1 MSVTQYTIPCRYN
14 IPKLKDTVYFVSKSM
29 AKIINIDNGTASVT
43 INNPSPYPM
52 SPSKLQGFN
61 IRLNETESLDERYKF
76 TKTLNISIL
85 GHLTDASFLMDDD
98 YFLVVED
105 YEGNFYLINV
115 DFPSKMTY
123 AYTLNEAQNQTDFTF
138 TSNSNHPLLKLN
150 WEIAKWEN
158 CKVYNGYGIKNL
170 KLIEKG
176 WAKVDVEQD
185 TITLFDNHTFKDV
198 DFNKASCTLTE
209 NYDGSNITN
218 TISFDI
224 PFDNVQSSW
233 QYNLLEF
240 KQNLYIAE
248 ILPKNSE
255 HALLVGYE
263 NGLQPSYNAQGGTSN
278 GDASK
283 ITITLEETSQRG
295 LEELINWS
303 VVENTNKKWV
313 YIKEIDHKNAF
324 TCVGHGLAR
333 YDYMVET
340 DQDGNELG
348 NYKRFVDA
356 DASKFPYLNV
366 VGTFDDEVTFQSSV
380 CNCSDEN
387 VYKFNEHYYCINGD
401 KVQALESIHTYDCGQ
416 TGTINGTGS
425 PLSDYTEIGD
435 VVEES
440 SDFCED
446 EVEYMWV
453 LKTDVSDCMV
463 FQDRWVDSGYT
474 CSGNSGYDKY
484 LVQKQQIWDDED
496 GWIDT
501 DPLVTAATL
510 VEKNSEFCGYV
521 PPPKYT
527 YYTTDNPPH
536 VITAE
541 CDSSSAITGFKLNYY
556 IQRMEIGDCVTSI
569 GDDAFYVCTALTSVS
584 ISDSVT
590 SIGSRGFNLCVALK
604 DVTMGE
610 GVRSIGSLAFQN
622 TSISHVY
629 IPSGVTS
636 NVNTN
641 TFSISN
647 TTSITVHN
655 DNSVYDSRNN
665 CNAAI
670 HTSTN
675 TIVLG
680 CRNTVIPNT
689 VTAIGNSAFYGC
701 GALTALTIPNSVTAI
716 NDAAFVGCGFTSL
729 GPVGS
734 GAAIEIPLGL
744 TTIGNQVFMGGGLT
758 EVTIP
763 NSVTSIGNSAF
774 AGNEH
779 LTALTIGDGVVTIG
793 EDAFTSCYGL
803 TSLTI
808 GSSVTTIGNKAFQYC
823 SGLTSVEI
831 PSSVTSIGYFGFRSC
846 NHLQSITCYATTPPV
861 LGVYFHDISEVKV
874 FDSTNNCPIYVPCE
888 SLYMYQSS
896 SSWSK
901 YADRIHPIG
910 SCSLKYTLTFKD
922 SSTKEKACD
931 STSALTKEELSAYSA
946 SVVSVSIGSCVETI
960 GKQAFQAYS
969 ALTSVTMTDTITTI
983 GKEAMSCGG
992 LSSVTIPYSVT
1003 YIGRDAFYGSP
1014 WYRSY
1019 SADTANIYGNIVYIN
1034 DIAYETVYGASSYQF
1049 KDNTV
1054 TIGDSAFAGRS
1065 ITNMDIPNGVKNIGA
1080 YSFGNCRSLT
1090 SATIPSSVTFI
1101 GDQAFCDSVYLQSIT
1116 CYATTPPELEIHTTS
1131 WGTSGYMNFSS
1142 TGNCPIYVPAA
1153 SVDAYKA
1160 ATGWN
1165 TYASR
1170 IQAIP

>member
-98 YFLVVED
+98 YYIVVED

-185 TITLFDNHTFKDV
+185 TITLFDHHTFKDV
-198 DFNKASCTLTE
+198 DFSKASCTLTE

-333 YDYMVET
+333 YDYMAEV

-366 VGTFDDEVTFQSSV
+366 VGTFDDEVTFHSSV
-380 CNCSDEN
+380 CNCSDEY
-387 VYKFNEHYYCINGD
+387 VYKFNEHYYCVNGD

-416 TGTINGTGS
+416 SGTINGTGS
-425 PLSDYTEIGD
+425 PLSDYTELGD
-435 VVEES
+435 VVES
-440 SDFCED
+440 DSDFCDD

-453 LKTDVSDCMV
+453 LKTDKSECITNTS
-463 FQDRWVDSGYT
+463 RWVDVGYA
-474 CSGNSGYDKY
+474 CSGETGYDKY
-484 LVQKQQIWDDED
+484 FVQKEQVWDVEL
-496 GWIDT
+496 GWVDT
-501 DPLVTAATL
+501 DPLITAATL
-510 VEKNSEFCGYV
+510 VEKDSEECGFIDFRKQYLTFIPLDDTTFTCSVPKELISNTFEYSVDSGQTWTEWQVTTPTVTIRAGQKMYIRGVHSQDFSIYGIMGTIHSDGRFNVEGNIMSLIDGVNFSGITDFDFEGIDNGAFQGMFSGSRVVNAENLILPATDLAKRTQFVSNGGIRCYRAMFEGCTELVKAPRELPATTLEYQCYANMFANCTSLTSIPNELPATAITEGCYSSMFEGCTAITESPIIRVERFTWQSVNYYSCSDMFSGCTSLTGITSYIEEPKWRETYSWVKDVAPQGVFRQPSSATTKWGVGDSGIPYGWIVEDIDTHIKYRWTESGTTCIGYDKYKNYIKEQSTDGGQTWTVVIPEVYSPGALIEANSPDCGYM
-521 PPPKYT
+521 PPTPKVVLT
-527 YYTTDNPPH
+527 LSDSSIVSAN
-536 VITAE
+536 
-541 CDSSSAITGFKLNYY
+541 CDSSSALTSGQTSQYRTRTVSAVIY
-556 IQRMEIGDCVTSI
+556 DCVSVISGKTF
-569 GDDAFYVCTALTSVS
+569 DNFTKLTR
-584 ISDSVT
+584 VT
-590 SIGSRGFNLCVALK
+590 
-604 DVTMGE
+604 
-610 GVRSIGSLAFQN
+610 
-622 TSISHVY
+622 
-629 IPSGVTS
+629 
-636 NVNTN
+636 
-641 TFSISN
+641 
-647 TTSITVHN
+647 
-655 DNSVYDSRNN
+655 
-665 CNAAI
+665 
-670 HTSTN
+670 
-675 TIVLG
+675 
-680 CRNTVIPNT
+680 IPNT
-689 VTAIGNSAFYGC
+689 VTNIGYYAFRKCY
-701 GALTALTIPNSVTAI
+701 ALASLRIPSSVK
-716 NDAAFVGCGFTSL
+716 N
-729 GPVGS
+729 
-734 GAAIEIPLGL
+734 
-744 TTIGNQVFMGGGLT
+744 
-758 EVTIP
+758 
-763 NSVTSIGNSAF
+763 
-774 AGNEH
+774 
-779 LTALTIGDGVVTIG
+779 IGDETFKNCSGM
-793 EDAFTSCYGL
+793 

-808 GSSVTTIGNKAFQYC
+808 DTGLEYIGGSAFYNC
-823 SGLTSVEI
+823 SGLTSVTL
-831 PSSVTSIGYFGFRSC
+831 PSSVTKIAGSAFRYC
-846 NHLQSITCYATTPPV
+846 TNLQSITCLATTPPT
-861 LGVYFHDISEVKV
+861 LSGY
-874 FDSTNNCPIYVPCE
+874 
-888 SLYMYQSS
+888 
-896 SSWSK
+896 
-901 YADRIHPIG
+901 
-910 SCSLKYTLTFKD
+910 YTF
-922 SSTKEKACD
+922 
-931 STSALTKEELSAYSA
+931 
-946 SVVSVSIGSCVETI
+946 
-960 GKQAFQAYS
+960 
-969 ALTSVTMTDTITTI
+969 
-983 GKEAMSCGG
+983 
-992 LSSVTIPYSVT
+992 
-1003 YIGRDAFYGSP
+1003 
-1014 WYRSY
+1014 
-1019 SADTANIYGNIVYIN
+1019 
-1034 DIAYETVYGASSYQF
+1034 
-1049 KDNTV
+1049 DNTN
-1054 TIGDSAFAGRS
+1054 D
-1065 ITNMDIPNGVKNIGA
+1065 
-1080 YSFGNCRSLT
+1080 
-1090 SATIPSSVTFI
+1090 
-1101 GDQAFCDSVYLQSIT
+1101 
-1116 CYATTPPELEIHTTS
+1116 
-1131 WGTSGYMNFSS
+1131 
-1142 TGNCPIYVPAA
+1142 CPIYVPAA
-1153 SVDAYKA
+1153 SVDAYKTA
-1160 ATGWN
+1160 WN
-1165 TYASR
+1165 IWNNYYADR
-1170 IQAIP
+1170 IQPIS

>member
-76 TKTLNISIL
+76 TKTLNISIF

-98 YFLVVED
+98 YYLVVED

-185 TITLFDNHTFKDV
+185 TITLFDHHTFKDV

-303 VVENTNKKWV
+303 IVENTNKKWV

-333 YDYMVET
+333 YDYMAEV

-380 CNCSDEN
+380 CNCSDEY
-387 VYKFNEHYYCINGD
+387 VYKFNEHYYCIDGD

-425 PLSDYTEIGD
+425 SISDYTEIGD

-453 LKTDVSDCMV
+453 LKTDKSECMV
-463 FQDRWVDSGYT
+463 FQDRWVDVGYA
-474 CSGNSGYDKY
+474 CSGTSGYDKY
-484 LVQKQQIWDDED
+484 LVQKQQVWDDTE

-501 DPLVTAATL
+501 DPLITAGTLIEKDSEECGFLDFRKQYLTFIPLDDTTFTCYVPSELTANTFEYSVDSGQTWTQWRVTTPTTTIRARQKMYIRGGGGHDSQVCGIMGVVHSDGRFNVEGNIMSLLYPTPENFSGMTDFDMYDISNGVFQRMFSGSRVVDAENLILPATNLTKSTQFVSNGGVRCYCSMFAECGEL
-510 VEKNSEFCGYV
+510 VKAPRELPALELTYQCYALMFANCTSLTSIPNELPATAITEGSYDRMFQGCTAITESPIIKLERFTSYSYDFLSCGEMFSGCTSLTGITCYIEEPKWQETRDWVKDVAPQGVFRQPSSATTKWGVGDSGIPNGWVVVDVDTHTQYRWTESGTTCNGYNKYKNNIMEQSTDNGQTWTAVIPEVYSASTLIEANSPDCGYV
-521 PPPKYT
+521 PPSPKFVLT
-527 YYTTDNPPH
+527 LNNGTTVSGACGSNAINSGETKAYKTSTVSA
-536 VITAE
+536 VI
-541 CDSSSAITGFKLNYY
+541 Y
-556 IQRMEIGDCVTSI
+556 DCVSVISAGT
-569 GDDAFYVCTALTSVS
+569 FENFTNMTSV
-584 ISDSVT
+584 T
-590 SIGSRGFNLCVALK
+590 
-604 DVTMGE
+604 
-610 GVRSIGSLAFQN
+610 
-622 TSISHVY
+622 
-629 IPSGVTS
+629 
-636 NVNTN
+636 
-641 TFSISN
+641 
-647 TTSITVHN
+647 
-655 DNSVYDSRNN
+655 
-665 CNAAI
+665 
-670 HTSTN
+670 
-675 TIVLG
+675 
-680 CRNTVIPNT
+680 IPNT
-689 VTAIGNSAFYGC
+689 VTKIVYYAFRNCY
-701 GALTALTIPNSVTAI
+701 ALTSLRIPSSV
-716 NDAAFVGCGFTSL
+716 NN
-729 GPVGS
+729 
-734 GAAIEIPLGL
+734 
-744 TTIGNQVFMGGGLT
+744 IGV
-758 EVTIP
+758 
-763 NSVTSIGNSAF
+763 
-774 AGNEH
+774 
-779 LTALTIGDGVVTIG
+779 
-793 EDAFTSCYGL
+793 DAFRNCISI

-808 GSSVTTIGNKAFQYC
+808 DTGVQYIGASMFSNC
-823 SGLTSVEI
+823 SGLTSVTL
-831 PSSVTSIGYFGFRSC
+831 PSSITSINGYAFSGCTSL
-846 NHLQSITCYATTPPV
+846 NSITCLATTPPT
-861 LGVYFHDISEVKV
+861 LSGY
-874 FDSTNNCPIYVPCE
+874 
-888 SLYMYQSS
+888 
-896 SSWSK
+896 
-901 YADRIHPIG
+901 
-910 SCSLKYTLTFKD
+910 YTF
-922 SSTKEKACD
+922 
-931 STSALTKEELSAYSA
+931 
-946 SVVSVSIGSCVETI
+946 
-960 GKQAFQAYS
+960 
-969 ALTSVTMTDTITTI
+969 
-983 GKEAMSCGG
+983 
-992 LSSVTIPYSVT
+992 
-1003 YIGRDAFYGSP
+1003 
-1014 WYRSY
+1014 
-1019 SADTANIYGNIVYIN
+1019 
-1034 DIAYETVYGASSYQF
+1034 
-1049 KDNTV
+1049 DNTN
-1054 TIGDSAFAGRS
+1054 D
-1065 ITNMDIPNGVKNIGA
+1065 
-1080 YSFGNCRSLT
+1080 
-1090 SATIPSSVTFI
+1090 
-1101 GDQAFCDSVYLQSIT
+1101 
-1116 CYATTPPELEIHTTS
+1116 
-1131 WGTSGYMNFSS
+1131 
-1142 TGNCPIYVPAA
+1142 CPIYVPAA
-1153 SVDAYKA
+1153 SVDAYKTA
-1160 ATGWN
+1160 WN
-1165 TYASR
+1165 IWNNYYASR
-1170 IQAIP
+1170 IQPIPS

>member
-1 MSVTQYTIPCRYN
+1 MSVTQYTIPCGYK

-185 TITLFDNHTFKDV
+185 TITLFDHHTFKDV

-263 NGLQPSYNAQGGTSN
+263 NGLQPSYNAVGGTSN

-333 YDYMVET
+333 YDYMAEV

-380 CNCSDEN
+380 CNCSDEY
-387 VYKFNEHYYCINGD
+387 VYKFKEHYYCINGD
-401 KVQALESIHTYDCGQ
+401 KVQALESIHTYDCGKS
-416 TGTINGTGS
+416 GTINGTGS
-425 PLSDYTEIGD
+425 PISDYTELGD
-435 VVEES
+435 VVES
-440 SDFCED
+440 DSDFCED

-453 LKTDVSDCMV
+453 LKTDVSDCMA
-463 FQDRWVDSGYT
+463 FTSRWVDVGYA
-474 CSGNSGYDKY
+474 CSGTSGYDKY
-484 LVQKQQIWDDED
+484 LVQKQQVWDDTE

-501 DPLVTAATL
+501 DPLITAGTLIEKDSEECGFLDFRKQYLTFIPLDDTTFTCSVPSELTANTFEYSVDSGQTWTEWQVLTPTTTIRAGQKMYIRGGGGDDSQVCGIMGHVRSDGRFNVEGNIMSLLRPTPENFSGLTDFDFYGIQNGVFQFMFSESRVVDAENLILPATNLGKSTQFVSNGGIRCYRGMFENCEEL
-510 VEKNSEFCGYV
+510 VKAPRELPALDLTYQCYNGMFIGCTSLTSIPNELPATSITEGSYGSMFKGCTAITESPIIRLERFTSPSYDFYSCSNMFSGCTSLTGITCYIEEPKWQETYNWVKDVAPQGVFRQPSSATTKWGVGDSGIPNGWVVEGYIWRWTQSGTTCIGHDKYQNYIKEQSTDGGTTWTVVIPEEYSPSTLIEIDSQDCGYV
-521 PPPKYT
+521 PPPSPTGLPQGYTQVEYVENSTLAYLDSGFKPNQDTRIVAEMQVVTSTSYNPHFGCGGWNAYNAIRMGYETGISGTLHVKYGTNNGWIVYSNITGDLNKHT
-527 YYTTDNPPH
+527 YYWNKNKFYMDNSLVGSTTYGNFQTTDNLG
-536 VITAE
+536 I
-541 CDSSSAITGFKLNYY
+541 
-556 IQRMEIGDCVTSI
+556 
-569 GDDAFYVCTALTSVS
+569 FYVIEGSASPSSTYICKGRVYLFKIYDNDVLARDLVPCKRD
-584 ISDSVT
+584 SDNMVGMYDLVNGVFYYPPNYQSYQ
-590 SIGSRGFNLCVALK
+590 LVA
-604 DVTMGE
+604 
-610 GVRSIGSLAFQN
+610 
-622 TSISHVY
+622 
-629 IPSGVTS
+629 
-636 NVNTN
+636 
-641 TFSISN
+641 
-647 TTSITVHN
+647 
-655 DNSVYDSRNN
+655 
-665 CNAAI
+665 
-670 HTSTN
+670 
-675 TIVLG
+675 
-680 CRNTVIPNT
+680 
-689 VTAIGNSAFYGC
+689 
-701 GALTALTIPNSVTAI
+701 
-716 NDAAFVGCGFTSL
+716 
-729 GPVGS
+729 GPV
-734 GAAIEIPLGL
+734 L
-744 TTIGNQVFMGGGLT
+744 T
-758 EVTIP
+758 
-763 NSVTSIGNSAF
+763 
-774 AGNEH
+774 
-779 LTALTIGDGVVTIG
+779 
-793 EDAFTSCYGL
+793 
-803 TSLTI
+803 
-808 GSSVTTIGNKAFQYC
+808 
-823 SGLTSVEI
+823 
-831 PSSVTSIGYFGFRSC
+831 
-846 NHLQSITCYATTPPV
+846 
-861 LGVYFHDISEVKV
+861 
-874 FDSTNNCPIYVPCE
+874 
-888 SLYMYQSS
+888 
-896 SSWSK
+896 
-901 YADRIHPIG
+901 
-910 SCSLKYTLTFKD
+910 
-922 SSTKEKACD
+922 
-931 STSALTKEELSAYSA
+931 
-946 SVVSVSIGSCVETI
+946 
-960 GKQAFQAYS
+960 
-969 ALTSVTMTDTITTI
+969 
-983 GKEAMSCGG
+983 
-992 LSSVTIPYSVT
+992 
-1003 YIGRDAFYGSP
+1003 
-1014 WYRSY
+1014 
-1019 SADTANIYGNIVYIN
+1019 
-1034 DIAYETVYGASSYQF
+1034 
-1049 KDNTV
+1049 
-1054 TIGDSAFAGRS
+1054 
-1065 ITNMDIPNGVKNIGA
+1065 
-1080 YSFGNCRSLT
+1080 
-1090 SATIPSSVTFI
+1090 
-1101 GDQAFCDSVYLQSIT
+1101 
-1116 CYATTPPELEIHTTS
+1116 
-1131 WGTSGYMNFSS
+1131 
-1142 TGNCPIYVPAA
+1142 
-1153 SVDAYKA
+1153 
-1160 ATGWN
+1160 
-1165 TYASR
+1165 
-1170 IQAIP
+1170 